1 MGSFLLLNP
10 WPTVSIAPFLTL
22 GAVDADGSTVGTGAL
37 ASSPLLLLAVYCGLI
52 AVSSLCGGMVPLLI
66 RMTHTRMQILVSAV
80 GGFMLGVGI
89 FHQLPHAVSAIS
101 SEDGHDSFALDWC
114 MGWLMFGLLLTFFM
128 LRMFHFH
135 SHGPV
140 EEDSPH
146 DHDHD
151 HDCGHDHHHAH
162 SHAHDHSHG
171 HSHEHSHGAG
181 EPATLKGA
189 SWIGIL
195 LGLSLHT
202 LLDGVALAAN
212 VKADA
217 LHFQGSTTFVLL
229 GLGTFLGVALHKPLD
244 SMSITSLM
252 AAGGWSRRAMQMVNL
267 VYALM
272 CPLGAFLFYFGIQAY
287 SGVQENVVAAALAM
301 SAGVFI
307 CISLSDLLPE
317 VQFHSHDRLKLS
329 AWLLLG
335 VATAW
340 GIGFLE
346 PPHSHGHQP
355 HTHGHQQAPHQGQD
369 DHDHSH
375 GPSGHR
381 H

>member
-1 MGSFLLLNP
+1 MGSLLLLNP
-10 WPTVSIAPFLTL
+10 WSSASLSTCLTL
-22 GAVDADGSTVGTGAL
+22 GTVASSESHVGTGAL
-37 ASSPLLLLAVYCGLI
+37 ASSPLLLLVVYCGLI
-52 AVSSLCGGMVPLLI
+52 ALSSLCGGTVPLLI
-66 RMTHTRMQILVSAV
+66 RLTHTRMQILVSVV

-89 FHQLPHAVSAIS
+89 FHQLPHAVIAIPS
-101 SEDGHDSFALDWC
+101 TDGHGSFALDWC
-114 MGWLMFGLLLTFFM
+114 MGWMMFGLLLTFFM

-135 SHGPV
+135 SHGPI
-140 EEDSPH
+140 EEDAPH
-146 DHDHD
+146 DHDHSHDHD
-151 HDCGHDHHHAH
+151 HDCGHHHAH
-162 SHAHDHSHG
+162 SHGHG
-171 HSHEHSHGAG
+171 HGLDAPS
-181 EPATLKGA
+181 TLKGA

-212 VKADA
+212 VQADA
-217 LHFQGSTTFVLL
+217 LHIHDRGLFTLL

-252 AAGGWSRRAMQMVNL
+252 AAGGWSRRSMQLVNL
-267 VYALM
+267 GYALM
-272 CPLGAFLFYFGIQAY
+272 CPMGAFLFYFGIQAY
-287 SGVQENVVAAALAM
+287 SGVQETIVAAALAM

-346 PPHSHGHQP
+346 PPH
-355 HTHGHQQAPHQGQD
+355 THAHQQDSVEHPAEHN
-369 DHDHSH
+369 H
-375 GPSGHR
+375 GNHR
-381 H
+381 HPH

>member
-1 MGSFLLLNP
+1 MGSYWLLNP
-10 WPTVSIAPFLTL
+10 ITASMTL
-22 GAVDADGSTVGTGAL
+22 GVTDHVATGAL
-37 ASSPLLLLAVYCGLI
+37 YSSPLILLIVYCGLI
-52 AVSSLCGGMVPLLI
+52 AISSLSGGTLPLLI
-66 RMTHTRMQILVSAV
+66 RLTHTRMQVLVSVV

-89 FHQLPHAVSAIS
+89 FHQLPHAVVTMS
-101 SEDGHDSFALDWC
+101 SGSHDPSFSLDWC

-140 EEDSPH
+140 EEDDAPHTHDCAH

-151 HDCGHDHHHAH
+151 HRHDHD
-162 SHAHDHSHG
+162 HDSD
-171 HSHEHSHGAG
+171 HEGPKGA
-181 EPATLKGA
+181 LKGS
-189 SWIGIL
+189 SWIGIF

-212 VKADA
+212 VQADA
-217 LHFQGSTTFVLL
+217 LHHLEHGGFAGFIPF
-229 GLGTFLGVALHKPLD
+229 GIGTFLGVALHKPLD

-252 AAGGWSRRAMQMVNL
+252 AAGGWSGRSMKLVNIG
-267 VYALM
+267 YALM
-272 CPLGAFLFYFGIQAY
+272 CPIGAFLFFFGIQRFAV
-287 SGVQENVVAAALAM
+287 GQETVVAGALAM

-329 AWLLLG
+329 AALLLG
-335 VATAW
+335 IGTAW

-346 PPHSHGHQP
+346 PA
-355 HTHGHQQAPHQGQD
+355 HTHGRQ
-369 DHDHSH
+369 HDQSELKNPRLHENHEHS
-375 GPSGHR
+375 R
-381 H
+381 

>member
-1 MGSFLLLNP
+1 MGSLLLLNP
-10 WPTVSIAPFLTL
+10 WSTASMSTFVAL
-22 GAVDADGSTVGTGAL
+22 GVVQPNDPQVNTGAL
-37 ASSPLLLLAVYCGLI
+37 TSSPFLLLLVYCGLI
-52 AVSSLCGGMVPLLI
+52 ALSSLLGGSVPLLI
-66 RMTHTRMQILVSAV
+66 RLTHTRMQVLVSVV

-89 FHQLPHAVSAIS
+89 FHQLPHAVIAIS
-101 SEDGHDSFALDWC
+101 STDGHESFALDWC
-114 MGWLMFGLLLTFFM
+114 MGWMMFGLLLTFFM

-135 SHGPV
+135 SHGPI

-151 HDCGHDHHHAH
+151 HDHHHD
-162 SHAHDHSHG
+162 HDHSHG
-171 HSHEHSHGAG
+171 HSHGHGPGLEA
-181 EPATLKGA
+181 PAALKGA
-189 SWIGIL
+189 SWVGIL

-212 VKADA
+212 VQADA
-217 LHFQGSTTFVLL
+217 LHIPDRGLLTLL

-252 AAGGWSRRAMQMVNL
+252 AAGGWSKRSMQLVNL
-267 VYALM
+267 GYALM
-272 CPLGAFLFYFGIQAY
+272 CPIGAFLFYFGIQAY
-287 SGVQENVVAAALAM
+287 SGVQETVVAAALAM

-317 VQFHSHDRLKLS
+317 VQFHSHDRIKLS

-346 PPHSHGHQP
+346 PPH
-355 HTHGHQQAPHQGQD
+355 THGHQQDTNQHPAE
-369 DHDHSH
+369 HDHGNHSH
-375 GPSGHR
+375 TH
-381 H
+381 